1 MVWEITPEVFSA
13 WLRGGKTSSGSQTGN
28 ATGRTN
34 RSSSFSSCTLFI
46 FSRLCW
52 SGGSKCSHAFHKLLV
67 LFQNVFRDL
76 NSWLCFFFF
85 FAQEDCDNPG
95 VRNPA
100 ELVCVVLLPD
110 PLRSGQGCGDPLQH
124 HGSWRRSAA
133 ERHLQHRPHQRQYV
147 CHTTPR
153 QRGQGLFPCK
163 NKTRL
168 FLPPHC
174 SSYVCLIISPTSPS
188 LFIIRF
194 SFLPPSLAWFSPLA
208 VSYSTFAAAGPD
220 TDDTGAS
227 RQTMINASGKHTS
240 AVTHR
245 LKSCHGGVGGWGGAI
260 GGPRK
265 WWVRVE
271 VEIWELLFLFF
282 LSELMCTRTC
292 VRC

>member
-1 MVWEITPEVFSA
+1 MA
-13 WLRGGKTSSGSQTGN
+13 
-28 ATGRTN
+28 
-34 RSSSFSSCTLFI
+34 LF
-46 FSRLCW
+46 
-52 SGGSKCSHAFHKLLV
+52 
-67 LFQNVFRDL
+67 
-76 NSWLCFFFF
+76 FFFF

-174 SSYVCLIISPTSPS
+174 SSSVCLIISPTSPS

-245 LKSCHGGVGGWGGAI
+245 LKSCHGGVGGWGGRL
-260 GGPRK
+260 GGRASD
-265 WWVRVE
+265 E
-271 VEIWELLFLFF
+271 
-282 LSELMCTRTC
+282 
-292 VRC
+292 